1 MMETLESISILPF
14 TFSIFSYCVIQEHK
28 WNSLEKSKGCCPEL
42 NSLLTKEIKN
52 NLLHRNRIEVN
63 VCKMNSTTDTI
74 VIEREGGGREREG
87 GERERGWCRLTRL
100 AFLQLFW

>member
-1 MMETLESISILPF
+1 M
-14 TFSIFSYCVIQEHK
+14 
-28 WNSLEKSKGCCPEL
+28 EKSKGCCPEL

-63 VCKMNSTTDTI
+63 VCKMNSTTDTNI
-74 VIEREGGGREREG
+74 IEREGEREG
-87 GERERGWCRLTRL
+87 GWCRLTRL